1 MRNIAAALAAL
12 IAAAGLA
19 ACGSSSSSDT
29 SSSKPT
35 SSSSTGSTGQVIQ
48 SNPANKKV
56 TVTIGSKN
64 FTEEFILG
72 NIYAQALKAAGYNVK
87 TQLNLGSEQIAL
99 KALKSGQIDAYPEY
113 TGTALTSFFK
123 VKTTDIPTDPAKA
136 YNQAKADFAQ
146 QGLTALPPTPF
157 TDSNAVAVTQATAKK
172 LGVKNISDL
181 KSKASTITLA
191 GTPECRQRQ
200 DCLLGLQQVYGLKF
214 KSFTPVDRP
223 CATRCCRRARPT
235 PRSCS
240 RPTVR
245 SRPTRGHPQ
254 RRQEHLPA
262 LQRHPRGRRQGA
274 AEGGAGL
281 REDGRAGPEGHDH
294 AGAAGAQLARR
305 PRQAEAGGRRHRVP
319 EGVGLHQVA
328 GRQRP
333 DEPKPPLAAR
343 AVARASAT
351 AIRLGQVDA
360 HDEELGD
367 AVPGATAKGSARSVL
382 SSSTRSSP
390 R

>member
-29 SSSKPT
+29 NSSKAT
-35 SSSSTGSTGQVIQ
+35 SSSSSGSTGRVIQ

-123 VKTTDIPTDPAKA
+123 VKTTSIPTDPAKA

-214 KSFTPVDRP
+214 KSFTPVDPSLRHE
-223 CATRCCRRARPT
+223 
-235 PRSCS
+235 
-240 RPTVR
+240 V
-245 SRPTRGHPQ
+245 
-254 RRQEHLPA
+254 
-262 LQRHPRGRRQGA
+262 LQKGQA
-274 AEGGAGL
+274 DASVVFTT
-281 REDGRAGPEGHDH
+281 DGQIKANKEVLLNDDKNIFPPYNITLVVNDKVLQKAGPDF
-294 AGAAGAQLARR
+294 ATTIAQVQKGMTTPVL
-305 PRQAEAGGRRHRVP
+305 QELNSRVD
-319 EGVGLHQVA
+319 LDKQ
-328 GRQRP
+328 
-333 DEPKPPLAAR
+333 KPA
-343 AVARASAT
+343 AVATEYLKESGYT
-351 AIRLGQVDA
+351 
-360 HDEELGD
+360 
-367 AVPGATAKGSARSVL
+367 K
-382 SSSTRSSP
+382 
-390 R
+390 